1 VSQGLELPRRIS
13 EAFAALAYIVISVL
27 LGALAAVAVVLLAL
41 GVLLS
46 VVVIG
51 LPLLLG
57 AVAACHRIAELD
69 RRLANRLLEAHI
81 AALPRPARHG
91 GGPWRRAR
99 STLTDRQ
106 LWRVVALAAVK
117 LPLSYAMLLLGVG
130 LVAMTAGLL
139 VLGIEGVGGLSG
151 LAETIYVGPWK
162 LGPAIGLVLCVLA
175 VPAAVVTVAVLGMLG
190 RALRAVTRALLTP
203 PSTEPGAPV
212 REMLAESLGDRTLSI
227 AYWLPDRRIFVDD
240 AGHTVQLPDPGSGRA
255 WTAVEREGRRVA
267 AIVHDAE
274 LEAGPDLV
282 HAAAAAASLAID
294 NEHLKADLRARVEE
308 LRVSRMRIVEAA
320 DVARRRLE
328 RDLHDGA
335 QQQLV
340 SLALD
345 LSLLKA
351 KLRDPELSGTVEE
364 LSQKLA
370 IALAELRELARG
382 IHPVILT
389 DRGLLPAVAALGTRV
404 PIPVDVDVEVQER
417 LSPAIEAAAYFVVAE
432 ALTNVIKYA
441 DASEV
446 GVAIRRAGGDVLV
459 EISDDGVGGA
469 ELGAGTGL
477 RGLVDRLAALDGTL
491 EVQSPPG
498 NGTHL
503 VATIPCAAAE
513 LAADAA
519 APGPTAEARR

>member
-1 VSQGLELPRRIS
+1 MSRALELPRRL
-13 EAFAALAYIVISVL
+13 ETAFAALAYIAISVV
-27 LGALAAVAVVLLAL
+27 LGVLSAVAVLALAL
-41 GVLLS
+41 GALLS
-46 VVVIG
+46 VVSIG
-51 LPLLLG
+51 VPLLLG
-57 AVAACHRIAELD
+57 AVAACRRIAELD
-69 RRLANRLLEAHI
+69 RRTANRLLAAHI
-81 AALPRPARHG
+81 AALPPPPRHS
-91 GGPWRRAR
+91 GGPWRLAR
-99 STLTDRQ
+99 ETLSDRQ
-106 LWRVVALAAVK
+106 LWRVVALALVK
-117 LPLSYAMLLLGVG
+117 LPVATAMLVVGVG
-130 LVAMTAGLL
+130 LVALTAGLL
-139 VLGIEGVGGLSG
+139 VLGIEGVGGLG
-151 LAETIYVGPWK
+151 ETLYVGPWR
-162 LGPAIGLVLCVLA
+162 LGPGPGLALCVLA
-175 VPAAVVTVAVLGMLG
+175 VPAAVVTVAVLGALG
-190 RALRAVTRALLTP
+190 SALRAVTRALLTP

-212 REMLAESLGDRTLSI
+212 RELLAESLGDRTLSI

-255 WTAVEREGRRVA
+255 WTAVERDGTRVA

-274 LEAGPDLV
+274 LEAGPELV

-351 KLRDPELSGTVEE
+351 RLHDPELSGTVDE

-370 IALAELRELARG
+370 VALAELRELARG

-389 DRGLLPAVAALGTRV
+389 ERGLLPAVAALATRV
-404 PIPVDVDVEVQER
+404 PIPVDVEVEIPER

-441 DASEV
+441 QANEV
-446 GVAIRRAGGDVLV
+446 RVGIRQTGGDVLV
-459 EISDDGVGGA
+459 EVSDDGAGGA

-498 NGTHL
+498 EGTQL
-503 VATIPCAAAE
+503 LANIPCASAALAAE
-513 LAADAA
+513 AA
-519 APGPTAEARR
+519 ASPAEARR